1 MQQPRRLAAVILP
14 AHAHVYCSEYTIMR
28 RVLTRRIGVVFI
40 ALVVLSQHSL
50 AQNVERPARSARP
63 TRERPPRPV
72 AIADGKI
79 TLTPQNTTIQFVGT
93 HTGDEPNP
101 RTGYFTKFTGELA
114 IDEATKTL
122 TAATLGIDTTSLV
135 TEIDRL
141 TRHLHSADFFDVR
154 EYPKGDLTIREVTK
168 PIVFPTTLRVT
179 DAGATLTSRFKIK
192 RSEFGMTFG
201 PDRVDDEV
209 SLAVTV
215 GRPTPKV
222 TPQ

>member
-1 MQQPRRLAAVILP
+1 
-14 AHAHVYCSEYTIMR
+14 
-28 RVLTRRIGVVFI
+28 
-40 ALVVLSQHSL
+40 
-50 AQNVERPARSARP
+50 
-63 TRERPPRPV
+63 V
-72 AIADGKI
+72 AIDDGKI
-79 TLTPQNTTIQFVGT
+79 ALTPQNTTIQFVGT

-114 IDEATKTL
+114 IDEASNTL
-122 TAATLGIDTTSLV
+122 TAATLGIDTPSLV

-154 EYPKGDLTIREVTK
+154 EYPKATFALKKVEAEDAARGRYKLTGDLTIREVTK
-168 PIVFPTTLRVT
+168 PIVFPATLRVT
-179 DAGATLTSRFKIK
+179 DAGATLTSNFKIK

-215 GRPTPKV
+215 GKPTPKV

>member
-1 MQQPRRLAAVILP
+1 MVVI
-14 AHAHVYCSEYTIMR
+14 V
-28 RVLTRRIGVVFI
+28 
-40 ALVVLSQHSL
+40 LVVSSQTSL
-50 AQNVERPARSARP
+50 AQNSVRSAPSARQA
-63 TRERPPRPV
+63 RERPPRPV

-79 TLTPQNTTIQFVGT
+79 VLTPQNTTIQFVGT

-114 IDEATKTL
+114 IDEASKAL
-122 TAATLGIDTTSLV
+122 TVATLDIDTASLV

-154 EYPKGDLTIREVTK
+154 EYPKATFALKKVEVEDAARGRYKLTGDLTIREETK
-168 PIVFPTTLRVT
+168 PIVFPATVRVT
-179 DAGATLTSRFKIK
+179 DAGATLTSNFKIK

-215 GRPTPKV
+215 GKPTPKV

>member
-1 MQQPRRLAAVILP
+1 
-14 AHAHVYCSEYTIMR
+14 MR
-28 RVLTRRIGVVFI
+28 RILAFGIGIVLI
-40 ALVVLSQHSL
+40 AIAVRSQHSL
-50 AQNVERPARSARP
+50 AQNAVRPTRDARPA
-63 TRERPPRPV
+63 RERPPRPV
-72 AIADGKI
+72 AIDDGKI
-79 TLTPQNTTIQFVGT
+79 ALTPQNTTIQFVGT

-114 IDEATKTL
+114 IDETSNTL
-122 TAATLGIDTTSLV
+122 TAATLGIDTPSLV

-154 EYPKGDLTIREVTK
+154 EYPKATFALKKVEAEDAARGRYKLTGDLTIREVTK
-168 PIVFPTTLRVT
+168 PIVFPATLRVT
-179 DAGATLTSRFKIK
+179 DAGATLTSNFKIK

-215 GRPTPKV
+215 GRPTPKI